1 MPLDLLLLL
10 DYYYSI
16 QFKKSTNMKLF
27 EAISQR
33 GLLIQMKTIIVFFS
47 FLICFLIPKVILSQA
62 MNAQVLESI
71 FDNRY
76 QFGDKLIL
84 VRLKLNQDSLYDA
97 LENKVKKILNL
108 ESIRRAQSQPFVFT
122 QRKGKDFKKLIASD
136 ISKASENPADLYL
149 IFSLLIDPP
158 HRSLIYPLVRNTMV
172 FKIYIY
178 DKELNLTRL
187 VKYKKRKTLGFL
199 ISSDDFNGSDDD
211 YDEEDLDFNLD
222 RDLFLELFDK
232 IIKSK
237 KSVRKI
243 AF

>member
-1 MPLDLLLLL
+1 
-10 DYYYSI
+10 
-16 QFKKSTNMKLF
+16 MK
-27 EAISQR
+27 
-33 GLLIQMKTIIVFFS
+33 
-47 FLICFLIPKVILSQA
+47 
-62 MNAQVLESI
+62 AQVLESV
-71 FDNRY
+71 FDSRY

-122 QRKGKDFKKLIASD
+122 QRKGKDFKKLIPSD

-199 ISSDDFNGSDDD
+199 ISSDDFNRSDED
-211 YDEEDLDFNLD
+211 YQEEDLDFNLD

-243 AF
+243 AL

>member
-1 MPLDLLLLL
+1 
-10 DYYYSI
+10 
-16 QFKKSTNMKLF
+16 
-27 EAISQR
+27 
-33 GLLIQMKTIIVFFS
+33 MKTTIIFFS

-62 MNAQVLESI
+62 MKAQVLESV
-71 FDNRY
+71 FDSRY

-122 QRKGKDFKKLIASD
+122 QRKGKDFKKLIPSD

-199 ISSDDFNGSDDD
+199 ISSDDFNRSDED
-211 YDEEDLDFNLD
+211 YQEEDLDFNLD

-243 AF
+243 AL